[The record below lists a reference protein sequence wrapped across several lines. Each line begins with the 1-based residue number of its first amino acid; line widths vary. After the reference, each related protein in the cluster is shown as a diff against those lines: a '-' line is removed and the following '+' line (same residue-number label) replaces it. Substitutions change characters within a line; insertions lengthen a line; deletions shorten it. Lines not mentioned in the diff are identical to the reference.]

1 MTEMCDFCASER
13 GEYLTTAGT
22 RYWACFDCGGI
33 ALDRTML
40 LSPDAERARYTLHD
54 NSLKNVGY
62 KQYLEDFLASIVR
75 YPEILNAGFCNSWRF
90 FDYGSGPEPALV
102 SLLREKGFEARGWDP
117 FFAPEEKCYPGG
129 ADIVTCLEVAE
140 HFSDPE
146 KDFAALS
153 SCVTPG
159 GFLALGTHLLDD
171 LSYRDQVPVAA
182 LDGKPE
188 NNVSDPER
196 YAAFCTWWYRQDPTH
211 VSFYTKKALVLLAQ
225 KNGLKWQGAGA
236 AYTYIF
242 RKEGGR

>member
-1 MTEMCDFCASER
+1 MAEKCVFCASVR
-13 GEYLTTAGT
+13 GECLNAAGT

-40 LSPDAERARYTLHD
+40 LTPEAERARYTLHD
-54 NSLKNVGY
+54 NSLNNVGY
-62 KQYLEDFLASIVR
+62 KRYLEDFLASIVG

-90 FDYGSGPEPALV
+90 FDYGSGPEPALI
-102 SLLREKGFEARGWDP
+102 SLMREKGFEARGWDP

-140 HFSDPE
+140 HFIDPE
-146 KDFAALS
+146 KDFTALS

-171 LSYRDQVPVAA
+171 LSQREPAPEATPEAAPEAVPAA
-182 LDGKPE
+182 E
-188 NNVSDPER
+188 T
-196 YAAFCTWWYRQDPTH
+196 YAAFSSWWYRQDPTH
-211 VSFYTKKALVLLAQ
+211 VSFYTKKALVLIAC
-225 KNGLKWQGAGA
+225 KNGLEWLGAGA
-236 AYTYIF
+236 AHTYFF